1 MPDSIGWNFEES
13 SSLGIVNNDNA
24 AVARFNG
31 SIKTF
36 LREAIQNS
44 ADALWPRVEDNLP
57 SVEINIKIRKLT
69 GRKKTEFLKSLEWDD
84 LKEHLDAVANSD
96 SNIDAL
102 NIQITDALKLLEKGL
117 FLISIEDFNTSGLF
131 GKEPL
136 RNGEDGYLDYINS
149 DDPNAFTAAAFGI
162 GVNAK
167 LDPTAGGAFG
177 FGKFALMKAS
187 MFHTLLFNS
196 NISDTSSPR
205 KEGERNVNLTDYSDG
220 MKFNR
225 FIGQC

>member
-1 MPDSIGWNFEES
+1 MVDSNFGWMFEES

-24 AVARFNG
+24 AVSRFDG

-44 ADALWPRVEDNLP
+44 ADALWPRVTDDLTN
-57 SVEINIKIRKLT
+57 VEINIKIRKLT
-69 GRKKTEFLKSLEWDD
+69 GRTKTNFLNSLKWDD
-84 LKEHLDAVANSD
+84 LKEHLDAVSNSN
-96 SNIDAL
+96 SNIDSF
-102 NIQITDALKLLEKGL
+102 NISIAESLKKIEKGL

-131 GKEPL
+131 GQEPL
-136 RNGEDGYLDYINS
+136 RNGEDGYLEYINS
-149 DDPNAFTAAAFGI
+149 DDPNAFTAAAYGI
-162 GVNAK
+162 GVNSK

-196 NISDTSSPR
+196 NIQISLHQEKKV
-205 KEGERNVNLTDYSDG
+205 KE
-220 MKFNR
+220 K
-225 FIGQC
+225 